1 MNANHELTTYVANM
15 DAQSLSRLFSKCSK
29 AKWTKN
35 YVWGQHFFQIINVT
49 NCSSDFEGIANEL
62 EATFAVLQG
71 QQPRQSV
78 LHKPL
83 PCNQSLDWRGI
94 HKAWLKEISV
104 WSFGWTNHLNFNQVC
119 LFNTGCIAHTVRCW
133 GGNSQMDI
141 AKEQGHSKGRRAWQ
155 KIIQSLSLNLNPLYQ
170 IEEDVGKI
178 SFNKSWGINMLVF
191 YA

>member
-133 GGNSQMDI
+133 GGNNQMDI